1 MRMRVRMVVAFVSS
15 SLLLLLLRCGLLH
28 LHLAHSRKLLL
39 LDVLNKFGHSH
50 ASLLGILSNLA
61 LDLLDLLGRGL
72 LAHEAR
78 AGHGHSHRHC
88 AWRWLRRRRGHGDV
102 MSWRGLGLMIDKSG
116 SKLKGAKSVKEK
128 EQA

>member
-1 MRMRVRMVVAFVSS
+1 MVVAFVSS

-39 LDVLNKFGHSH
+39 LDVLDKFGHSH
-50 ASLLGILSNLA
+50 TSLCSILSDLA
-61 LDLLDLLGRGL
+61 LDLLDLFGRGL

-78 AGHGHSHRHC
+78 SRHRHAHRHC
-88 AWRWLRRRRGHGDV
+88 AWRRLRRRRGHGDV
-102 MSWRGLGLMIDKSG
+102 IGWRGLELKIGKSR
-116 SKLKGAKSVKEK
+116 SKLKGARSVKEK